1 MMNNVDI
8 FDRISTLYNSF
19 TKSEKRL
26 ADYILK
32 ERDQIMFMSITELAE
47 KSKVGESGIFRFCKN
62 LGLKGYQEFKI
73 SVAQS
78 LNSEENDT
86 TRNIDTEILLND
98 SLDVLAGKVK
108 QTNIS
113 ALDQTYNLLDYKDLD
128 LAVEKIIAAE
138 RIRFF
143 GIGSSLITAMEGQ
156 NKFLRVTNKAEVIID
171 SHFQVMTAAQMNER
185 EVAII
190 ISYSGQTK
198 DSIEVAKMAKESGA
212 FVIAITRFSKS
223 PMTAYADVTLLCGAN
238 EGPLQGGSLSAKI
251 SQLYLLDVLY
261 FEYFKKTFEVS
272 KENKEKTARAVADK
286 LV

>member
-1 MMNNVDI
+1 MNNVDI

>member
-1 MMNNVDI
+1 MPNVDL
-8 FDRISTLYNSF
+8 FTSISTLYNSF

-32 ERDQIMFMSITELAE
+32 NRDQIMFMSITELAE
-47 KSKVGESGIFRFCKN
+47 KAKVGESGIFRFCKN
-62 LGLKGYQEFKI
+62 LGFKGYQEFKI

-78 LNSEENDT
+78 LNTEGSDT
-86 TRNIDTEILLND
+86 RNNIDTEIHLDD
-98 SLDVLAGKVK
+98 SLDILASKVK
-108 QTNIS
+108 QTNIN
-113 ALDQTYNLLDYKDLD
+113 ALDQTHSLLNYEDLER
-128 LAVEKIIAAE
+128 AVEKIIASE
-138 RIRFF
+138 RVRFF
-143 GIGSSLITAMEGQ
+143 GVGSSLITAMEGQ

-185 EVAII
+185 EVAIV

-198 DSIEVAKMAKESGA
+198 DSIEVAKIAKESGA

-223 PMTAYADVTLLCGAN
+223 PMTAHADITLLCGAN

-261 FEYFKKTFEVS
+261 FEYYKKTFSGS

>member
-1 MMNNVDI
+1 MNNVDV

-32 ERDQIMFMSITELAE
+32 QRDQIMFMSITELAE

-113 ALDQTYNLLDYKDLD
+113 ALDQTYNLLDYEDLD
-128 LAVEKIIAAE
+128 KAVEKIIEAE

-156 NKFLRVTNKAEVIID
+156 NKFLRITNKAEVIID

-198 DSIEVAKMAKESGA
+198 DSIEVARIAKESGA

-223 PMTAYADVTLLCGAN
+223 PMIAYADVTLLCGAN

>member
-143 GIGSSLITAMEGQ
+143 GIGSPHHRHG
-156 NKFLRVTNKAEVIID
+156 RAE
-171 SHFQVMTAAQMNER
+171 QVSACDQ
-185 EVAII
+185 
-190 ISYSGQTK
+190 
-198 DSIEVAKMAKESGA
+198 
-212 FVIAITRFSKS
+212 
-223 PMTAYADVTLLCGAN
+223 
-238 EGPLQGGSLSAKI
+238 QGGGHHRQSLSGHDGSPDERAR
-251 SQLYLLDVLY
+251 SGHHHFLLRPDQGLH
-261 FEYFKKTFEVS
+261 
-272 KENKEKTARAVADK
+272 
-286 LV
+286 

>member
-1 MMNNVDI
+1 MNNVDV

-78 LNSEENDT
+78 INSEENDT

-98 SLDVLAGKVK
+98 SLEVLAGKVK

-113 ALDQTYNLLDYKDLD
+113 ALDQTYNLLDYEDLD
-128 LAVEKIIAAE
+128 KAVDKIIAAE

-198 DSIEVAKMAKESGA
+198 DSIEVARMAKESGA

-261 FEYFKKTFEVS
+261 FEYFKKTFEES

>member
-1 MMNNVDI
+1 
-8 FDRISTLYNSF
+8 
-19 TKSEKRL
+19 
-26 ADYILK
+26 
-32 ERDQIMFMSITELAE
+32 MFMSITELAE

-98 SLDVLAGKVK
+98 SLEVLAGKVK

-113 ALDQTYNLLDYKDLD
+113 ALDQTYNLLDYEDLD
-128 LAVEKIIAAE
+128 KAVEKIIAAE

-198 DSIEVAKMAKESGA
+198 DSIEVARMAKESGA

-261 FEYFKKTFEVS
+261 FEYFKKTFDES

>member
-1 MMNNVDI
+1 MNNVDV

>member
-1 MMNNVDI
+1 MNNVDV

-98 SLDVLAGKVK
+98 SLEVLAGKVK
-108 QTNIS
+108 HTNIS
-113 ALDQTYNLLDYKDLD
+113 ALDQTYNLLDYEDLD
-128 LAVEKIIAAE
+128 KAVEKIIAAE
-138 RIRFF
+138 RIRFY

-198 DSIEVAKMAKESGA
+198 DSIEVARMAKESGA

>member
-1 MMNNVDI
+1 MNNVDV

-98 SLDVLAGKVK
+98 SLEVLAGKVK

-113 ALDQTYNLLDYKDLD
+113 ALDQTYNLLDYEDLNK
-128 LAVEKIIAAE
+128 AVEKIIAAD

-198 DSIEVAKMAKESGA
+198 DSIEVARMAKESGA

>member
-1 MMNNVDI
+1 MNNVDV

-98 SLDVLAGKVK
+98 SLEVLAGKVK

-113 ALDQTYNLLDYKDLD
+113 ALDQTYNLLDYEDLD
-128 LAVEKIIAAE
+128 KAVEKIIAAE

-185 EVAII
+185 EVAIV

-198 DSIEVAKMAKESGA
+198 DSIEVARIAKESGA

-223 PMTAYADVTLLCGAN
+223 PMTAFADVTLLCGAN

-261 FEYFKKTFEVS
+261 FEYFKKTFGAS

>member
-1 MMNNVDI
+1 M
-8 FDRISTLYNSF
+8 
-19 TKSEKRL
+19 
-26 ADYILK
+26 
-32 ERDQIMFMSITELAE
+32 
-47 KSKVGESGIFRFCKN
+47 
-62 LGLKGYQEFKI
+62 
-73 SVAQS
+73 
-78 LNSEENDT
+78 
-86 TRNIDTEILLND
+86 
-98 SLDVLAGKVK
+98 LAGKVK

-143 GIGSSLITAMEGQ
+143 GIGSSFITAMEGQ

-198 DSIEVAKMAKESGA
+198 DSIEVARMAKESGA

-261 FEYFKKTFEVS
+261 FEYFKKTFDES

>member
-1 MMNNVDI
+1 MNNVDI

-62 LGLKGYQEFKI
+62 LSLKGYQEFKI

-198 DSIEVAKMAKESGA
+198 DSIEVARMAKESGA

>member
-1 MMNNVDI
+1 
-8 FDRISTLYNSF
+8 
-19 TKSEKRL
+19 
-26 ADYILK
+26 
-32 ERDQIMFMSITELAE
+32 MFMSITELAE

-62 LGLKGYQEFKI
+62 LGFKGYQEFKI

-78 LNSEENDT
+78 INTEENDT
-86 TRNIDTEILLND
+86 TRNIDTEILLED
-98 SLDVLAGKVK
+98 SLDILASKVK

-113 ALDQTYNLLDYKDLD
+113 ALDQTYNLLDYDHLNQ
-128 LAVEKIIAAE
+128 AVEKIIEAD

-156 NKFLRVTNKAEVIID
+156 NKFLRITNKAEVSID
-171 SHFQVMTAAQMNER
+171 SHFQVMTAAQMGER
-185 EVAII
+185 EVAIV

-261 FEYFKKTFEVS
+261 FEYFKKTFDAS
-272 KENKEKTARAVADK
+272 KQNKEKTAKAVADK

>member
-1 MMNNVDI
+1 MMNNVDV

-78 LNSEENDT
+78 INSEENDT

-98 SLDVLAGKVK
+98 SLEVLAGKVK

-113 ALDQTYNLLDYKDLD
+113 ALDQTYNLLDYEDLD
-128 LAVEKIIAAE
+128 KAVDKIIAAE

-198 DSIEVAKMAKESGA
+198 DSIEVARMAKESGA

-261 FEYFKKTFEVS
+261 FEYFKKTFEES

>member
-1 MMNNVDI
+1 MNNVDI

-32 ERDQIMFMSITELAE
+32 DRDQIMFMSITELAE
-47 KSKVGESGIFRFCKN
+47 KSKVGESGIFRFCKA

-78 LNSEENDT
+78 LNSEENEL

-98 SLDVLAGKVK
+98 SLTVMADKVK

-113 ALDQTYNLLDYKDLD
+113 ALDQTYKLLNYEDLD
-128 LAVEKIIAAE
+128 QAVDKIISAE
-138 RIRFF
+138 RIRFY

-156 NKFLRVTNKAEVIID
+156 NKFLRVTNKAEVIMD
-171 SHFQVMTAAQMNER
+171 SHFQVMTAAQMTER

-223 PMTAYADVTLLCGAN
+223 PMTAYADITLLCGAN

-261 FEYFKKTFEVS
+261 FEYFKKTFEAS

>member
-1 MMNNVDI
+1 
-8 FDRISTLYNSF
+8 
-19 TKSEKRL
+19 
-26 ADYILK
+26 
-32 ERDQIMFMSITELAE
+32 
-47 KSKVGESGIFRFCKN
+47 
-62 LGLKGYQEFKI
+62 
-73 SVAQS
+73 
-78 LNSEENDT
+78 
-86 TRNIDTEILLND
+86 
-98 SLDVLAGKVK
+98 
-108 QTNIS
+108 
-113 ALDQTYNLLDYKDLD
+113 
-128 LAVEKIIAAE
+128 
-138 RIRFF
+138 
-143 GIGSSLITAMEGQ
+143 
-156 NKFLRVTNKAEVIID
+156 
-171 SHFQVMTAAQMNER
+171 MNER

>member
-1 MMNNVDI
+1 MNNVDV

-98 SLDVLAGKVK
+98 SLEVLAGKVK

-113 ALDQTYNLLDYKDLD
+113 ALDQTYNLLDYEDLD
-128 LAVEKIIAAE
+128 KAVEKIIAAE

-198 DSIEVAKMAKESGA
+198 DSIEVARMAKESGA

>member
-1 MMNNVDI
+1 MTNVDL
-8 FDRISTLYNSF
+8 FSSISTMYNSF

-32 ERDQIMFMSITELAE
+32 NRDQIMFMSITELAE
-47 KSKVGESGIFRFCKN
+47 KSTVGESGIFRFCKN
-62 LGLKGYQEFKI
+62 LGFKGYQEFKI

-78 LNSEENDT
+78 LNTEENDN

-98 SLDVLAGKVK
+98 SLDILAGKVK

-113 ALDQTYNLLDYKDLD
+113 ALDQTYNLLDYDHLNQ
-128 LAVEKIIAAE
+128 AVEKIIEAD

-156 NKFLRVTNKAEVIID
+156 NKFLRITNKAEVSID

-185 EVAII
+185 EVAIV

-198 DSIEVAKMAKESGA
+198 DSIEVAKNAKESGA

-223 PMTAYADVTLLCGAN
+223 PMTAYADITLLCGAN

-261 FEYFKKTFEVS
+261 FEYFKKTFDAS
-272 KENKEKTARAVADK
+272 KKNKEKTAKAVADK

>member
-1 MMNNVDI
+1 MNNVDV

-78 LNSEENDT
+78 INSEENDT

-98 SLDVLAGKVK
+98 SLEVLAGKVK

-113 ALDQTYNLLDYKDLD
+113 ALDQTYNLLDYEDLD
-128 LAVEKIIAAE
+128 KAVEKIITAD

-171 SHFQVMTAAQMNER
+171 SHFQVMTAAQMNEK

-198 DSIEVAKMAKESGA
+198 DSIEVARMAKESGA